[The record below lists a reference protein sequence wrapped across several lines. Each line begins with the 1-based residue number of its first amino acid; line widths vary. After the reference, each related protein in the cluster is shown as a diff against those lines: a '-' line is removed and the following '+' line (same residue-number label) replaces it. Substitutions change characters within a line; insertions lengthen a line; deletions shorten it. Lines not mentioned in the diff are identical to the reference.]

1 MSKFQVT
8 PEAVA
13 EVSGRLSGISGHI
26 GELHGQ
32 LAGHAEAAH
41 GTPVEGAVGSLMGH
55 WAQMLPL
62 YALSGDRLAG
72 AVGGAAEGYRRSDGA
87 VANAA
92 AAGKGWPARP

>member
-1 MSKFQVT
+1 MSKLQVT

-13 EVSGRLSGISGHI
+13 EVSGRLSGISGHVQ
-26 GELHGQ
+26 ELHGQ

-41 GTPVEGAVGSLMGH
+41 GTPAEGAVGSLMGH

-62 YALSGDRLAG
+62 YALAGDRLAG

-87 VANAA
+87 VADAA
-92 AAGKGWPARP
+92 AASKRQGSRP